1 MSTGKMLQ
9 VPRQSTA
16 RSNGSG
22 SSRGGAKN
30 SNRGNMSDGENI
42 DYNQDSDVKPPH
54 SYAMLIFMAMK
65 HHGGGKVTLA
75 QIYEFIL
82 GHFGYY
88 RAADPGWKNSIRH
101 NLTQHKCFL
110 KIARKQGE
118 SGKGGF
124 WALDKSY
131 ETMFEGGQFKGAA
144 RRMLSRKPAA
154 SNAKGSKSKSKDK
167 PSSSTSFHSRSR
179 HSSSSSSTSSY
190 SSKEDSDPPPS
201 RPSQMKSLKIKFPKM
216 LSAPIG
222 FPKNSSLFNLSDIT
236 NVADPESG
244 RPLSRSLA
252 NIGSYLSE
260 ANATKSGK
268 AQLPTPTPSE
278 ASSVGSPSSGPQV
291 VPAQESLFAD
301 ESYDYLTDF
310 CSKDADYDDDEGLM
324 ECERTGTLSLF
335 DTATVTIGTVPTGTP
350 TSRATT
356 PTPAYVQ
363 VLVVSPLLLLRI
375 VFGSFRH
382 VRN

>member
-1 MSTGKMLQ
+1 
-9 VPRQSTA
+9 
-16 RSNGSG
+16 
-22 SSRGGAKN
+22 
-30 SNRGNMSDGENI
+30 
-42 DYNQDSDVKPPH
+42 
-54 SYAMLIFMAMK
+54 
-65 HHGGGKVTLA
+65 
-75 QIYEFIL
+75 
-82 GHFGYY
+82 
-88 RAADPGWKNSIRH
+88 
-101 NLTQHKCFL
+101 
-110 KIARKQGE
+110 
-118 SGKGGF
+118 
-124 WALDKSY
+124 
-131 ETMFEGGQFKGAA
+131 
-144 RRMLSRKPAA
+144 
-154 SNAKGSKSKSKDK
+154 
-167 PSSSTSFHSRSR
+167 
-179 HSSSSSSTSSY
+179 
-190 SSKEDSDPPPS
+190 
-201 RPSQMKSLKIKFPKM
+201 MKSLKIKFPKM

-363 VLVVSPLLLLRI
+363 VLVSSPRFPLNRAPMTPPVPSDYEYISICSPVDLITRDSQMRPPWAM
-375 VFGSFRH
+375 V
-382 VRN
+382 